1 MKRFPLQLRQN
12 IILPSLRIEHKLH
25 VFLVKLLGD
34 MGQEAQGVIGV
45 GQEDAS
51 FLVAALVEVEE
62 REISRKLHL
71 LLGLIEIARHV
82 GHRLKMN
89 GQTEHMLK
97 EISLF
102 QLEVDEC
109 VAVVTGILV
118 GEDRREHIKLSL
130 HHLKE
135 FCRNIGQGHVAA
147 GLSFQNITLYAGG
160 EKTVAQAGR
169 KEQAV
174 EALGFSG
181 IIHR

>member
-1 MKRFPLQLRQN
+1 
-12 IILPSLRIEHKLH
+12 
-25 VFLVKLLGD
+25 
-34 MGQEAQGVIGV
+34 
-45 GQEDAS
+45 
-51 FLVAALVEVEE
+51 
-62 REISRKLHL
+62 
-71 LLGLIEIARHV
+71 
-82 GHRLKMN
+82 MN

-174 EALGFSG
+174 EAIGFSG